1 MIFVWV
7 YVKARDSGVSWRL
20 KYASKQNMEK
30 EKQNTWDETA
40 PPVFIGGL
48 STHRVKKRVVIALVI
63 SGHGGSPKWG

>member
-1 MIFVWV
+1 
-7 YVKARDSGVSWRL
+7 
-20 KYASKQNMEK
+20 MEK

-63 SGHGGSPKWG
+63 SGHGGSPK